1 MSFDHGFD
9 IRPVSDPIGF
19 EYGEGIFGPEV
30 ELRKLDSI
38 RASLMD
44 PNCNGPENVYAIAM
58 DVGCVEDKPAMID
71 RDLLF
76 GAVTYAK
83 GSLGKEPV
91 RSQGHIHAISPSC
104 NYSTCEVYEIW
115 SGTAII
121 YMQERAEDDPGRC
134 YAVIAETGDVVIVPP
149 NWAHCTIVGDIREN
163 MTFGAWCVRDYGFDY
178 VGVRKHK
185 GVAFFPVLNDKE
197 HIEFIKNPNYDDCH
211 LIIKKAREYPDFG
224 IEKGVPIYT
233 QFQKDPDRFLFV
245 SKPHL
250 AYELWQN
257 YEP

>member
-1 MSFDHGFD
+1 
-9 IRPVSDPIGF
+9 
-19 EYGEGIFGPEV
+19 
-30 ELRKLDSI
+30 
-38 RASLMD
+38 
-44 PNCNGPENVYAIAM
+44 
-58 DVGCVEDKPAMID
+58 
-71 RDLLF
+71 
-76 GAVTYAK
+76 
-83 GSLGKEPV
+83 
-91 RSQGHIHAISPSC
+91 
-104 NYSTCEVYEIW
+104 
-115 SGTAII
+115 
-121 YMQERAEDDPGRC
+121 
-134 YAVIAETGDVVIVPP
+134 
-149 NWAHCTIVGDIREN
+149 

-233 QFQKDPDRFLFV
+233 QFQKDPNRFLFV

-250 AYELWQN
+250 ADELWQN